1 MINLLHL
8 IVSPPDGS
16 VLYMGNYNPILV
28 GLSIFVAI
36 LTAYA
41 SLLVSLRVSIITKAR
56 TRQLCIAGGGLC
68 FGLGIWAMH
77 FIGMLAFSLPCSS
90 NYDPVTTLLSMIPAV
105 LASTLAIQIISRDK
119 LSAVQ
124 LVSGGLLFG
133 AGISAMHYSGMA
145 AMHFNGLIRYDTGLF
160 LLSVLVAIVLA
171 TLALWIEFRFKT
183 LRQNVGVRLL
193 SAVVMGL
200 AVSGMHYT
208 AMASAYFIRGTDIVT
223 ASSSI
228 SPGLLALIVLI
239 ATGLITVLTL
249 IATYFSR
256 NNVFS
261 TVRLCKLPCLLL
273 TIWIGVSWFIAED
286 YHNRLADDLIHQESL
301 RNAQKLESITGNIT
315 ESLKLLNGTAQVF
328 ARETAV
334 VDTLRSFG
342 ANSLPTTLS
351 YEKRKQRWSR
361 DKALVE
367 LSQTLDYASSRFA
380 ADVIFILDAAGE
392 CIASSNIAESGSI
405 VGVDLSDRLYFKQ
418 ARAGQQGHQYAVG
431 RATNQPGLFYASP
444 VFDAGRFIGAVVV
457 KRDVNK
463 LARWTKSA
471 NVYITDANGVIVMA
485 QDKQFELRYL
495 PDATVVNLSGKDKLL
510 LYKRSELKPLKFTP
524 WENHASLVL
533 IDEKAPPVMFASRAL
548 TENGINIYVH
558 TPLNDLL
565 RFTTE
570 KYWLCFLLASAGG
583 MLIIAVSAIVIY
595 LRESQKLKLELN
607 ITATAF
613 ESDEGILISNANN
626 EILRVNSAFTTITGY
641 AAEEVIGKNPR
652 ILSSGKH
659 NADFFAAM
667 WDSIVA
673 TGTWSGNIWNRRKNG
688 EDYPEH
694 LIITAVKNADNMLVN
709 YVSTF
714 SDITGRMETETALRY
729 SNQKMSS
736 LLQSMAEGAY
746 GVDINGNCNFVNESF
761 LRILGYTSSSEL
773 IGRHIHDVIQHTH
786 ADGMPYPAVE
796 CRIYAAHHHNENI
809 HCTEEVFWHKSGIA
823 IPVEYWSRPI
833 IIDDVIMGSVTTFI
847 DISERKLT
855 EKRMAHLATYDPL
868 TNLPNRSLLRDRLKQ
883 ALFSA
888 KRGLFHVGL
897 MFIDLDKFKPVNDT
911 YGHALGDQVLIEA
924 AKRMQLCIRAS
935 DTVARV
941 GGDEFIV
948 LLSEVDSEI
957 DTLFVAEK
965 IRLALNRTMLVGGME
980 LHISSS
986 IGIAL
991 FPEQGENETVLIKH
1005 ADVAMYAAKQ
1015 AGRDNVQVFRHNM
1028 L

>member
-1 MINLLHL
+1 MI
-8 IVSPPDGS
+8 
-16 VLYMGNYNPILV
+16 
-28 GLSIFVAI
+28 
-36 LTAYA
+36 T
-41 SLLVSLRVSIITKAR
+41 
-56 TRQLCIAGGGLC
+56 
-68 FGLGIWAMH
+68 
-77 FIGMLAFSLPCSS
+77 
-90 NYDPVTTLLSMIPAV
+90 
-105 LASTLAIQIISRDK
+105 
-119 LSAVQ
+119 
-124 LVSGGLLFG
+124 
-133 AGISAMHYSGMA
+133 
-145 AMHFNGLIRYDTGLF
+145 
-160 LLSVLVAIVLA
+160 
-171 TLALWIEFRFKT
+171 
-183 LRQNVGVRLL
+183 
-193 SAVVMGL
+193 
-200 AVSGMHYT
+200 
-208 AMASAYFIRGTDIVT
+208 
-223 ASSSI
+223 
-228 SPGLLALIVLI
+228 
-239 ATGLITVLTL
+239 
-249 IATYFSR
+249 
-256 NNVFS
+256 
-261 TVRLCKLPCLLL
+261 
-273 TIWIGVSWFIAED
+273 
-286 YHNRLADDLIHQESL
+286 
-301 RNAQKLESITGNIT
+301 
-315 ESLKLLNGTAQVF
+315 
-328 ARETAV
+328 
-334 VDTLRSFG
+334 
-342 ANSLPTTLS
+342 
-351 YEKRKQRWSR
+351 
-361 DKALVE
+361 
-367 LSQTLDYASSRFA
+367 
-380 ADVIFILDAAGE
+380 
-392 CIASSNIAESGSI
+392 
-405 VGVDLSDRLYFKQ
+405 
-418 ARAGQQGHQYAVG
+418 
-431 RATNQPGLFYASP
+431 
-444 VFDAGRFIGAVVV
+444 
-457 KRDVNK
+457 
-463 LARWTKSA
+463 
-471 NVYITDANGVIVMA
+471 
-485 QDKQFELRYL
+485 
-495 PDATVVNLSGKDKLL
+495 
-510 LYKRSELKPLKFTP
+510 LKFTP